1 VRRLTVAVL
10 ALAAA
15 LTAVAQSSA
24 APRFP
29 RPVRTPVFER
39 VGGRAATTPTVA
51 IGPTGITYLAWNT
64 ETGVGLCRIA
74 SRSMRCR
81 SESVI
86 HDGIDG
92 FREPPL
98 LSARADGAVRLVSCD
113 AAGSPVL
120 FESSDSGRRFERAGP
135 LGHGQFFGGAFGPGQ
150 RLLLTNDE
158 DGLSTLVTDRSG
170 SDRSR
175 AGYTIHDPA
184 VLEDSGAAAWAGR
197 IPVVTGAVVG
207 RAVAWH
213 WTGRGSAA
221 DRHDWVR
228 EQLAP
233 AEHTAM
239 APGPR
244 GLFLL
249 QDGANPDGPDLLRLW
264 RWHHGRFRH
273 DGHLPRAVTSSA
285 TDAIALA
292 QDGHGAL
299 VAAWDASSAGQLD
312 ASVSVDGGRRW
323 SSVRTLA
330 GEVSP
335 VFRLTIGL
343 GRGGRGILAYDSV
356 NGGVWMSRISV
367 AELRRPVEGA

>member
-1 VRRLTVAVL
+1 
-10 ALAAA
+10 
-15 LTAVAQSSA
+15 
-24 APRFP
+24 
-29 RPVRTPVFER
+29 
-39 VGGRAATTPTVA
+39 
-51 IGPTGITYLAWNT
+51 
-64 ETGVGLCRIA
+64 
-74 SRSMRCR
+74 
-81 SESVI
+81 VI
-86 HDGIDG
+86 RDGIDG

-98 LSARADGAVRLVSCD
+98 LSARADGVVRLVSCD
-113 AAGSPVL
+113 AEGSPVL
-120 FESSDSGRRFERAGP
+120 FESTDSGRRFTRVGP
-135 LGHGQFFGGAFGPGQ
+135 LGHGQFFGGAFGPGR
-150 RLLLTNDE
+150 RLLLTDDE
-158 DGLSTLVTDRSG
+158 DGLSTLITDQVRSG
-170 SDRSR
+170 RSHT
-175 AGYTIHDPA
+175 GYTIHDPA
-184 VLEDSGAAAWAGR
+184 VLENSGAAGWAGR

-221 DRHDWVR
+221 DRRDWVR
-228 EQLAP
+228 ERLAP

-249 QDGANPDGPDLLRLW
+249 QDGANSDGPDLLRLW
-264 RWHHGRFRH
+264 RWHHGRFTR
-273 DGHLPRAVTSSA
+273 DGHLPRGVTSSA

-299 VAAWDASSAGQLD
+299 VAAWDASPAGQLD

-335 VFRLTIGL
+335 VFRLALGF

-356 NGGVWMSRISV
+356 NGQVWMSRISV
-367 AELRRPVEGA
+367 AQLRRPVEGAS